1 MKFPAHAM
9 LSLMLAFVPA
19 PVRAQSA
26 DQGDDKIVM
35 VARDDPEMTAA
46 IAQARSS
53 LDDFLALSE
62 TPPPG
67 THDFKLKVMIVDG
80 NATEHFWVIP
90 FERTTTGFAGVLA
103 NEPKLV
109 QNVVNG
115 QYIKFSRDD
124 ISDWGYTRNGHQV
137 GSFTVCVMLKKMS
150 KQDADY
156 VRKQLPLRLLI
167 ARLPF

>member
-1 MKFPAHAM
+1 
-9 LSLMLAFVPA
+9 
-19 PVRAQSA
+19 
-26 DQGDDKIVM
+26 
-35 VARDDPEMTAA
+35 
-46 IAQARSS
+46 
-53 LDDFLALSE
+53 
-62 TPPPG
+62 
-67 THDFKLKVMIVDG
+67 MIVDG

-90 FERTTTGFAGVLA
+90 FERTATGLAGVLA

-156 VRKQLPLRLLI
+156 VRSNYR
-167 ARLPF
+167 FDC